1 MKAFASLFTLILGF
15 FCFCQPNTEVYLFDL
30 IKSESGQYNITN
42 PVNISDNAGYDNQ
55 PSFWPDGNSIIYAR
69 TVDGQTDI
77 ARYYIGSGKTKLI
90 TNTPQGSE
98 YSPTPTPDG
107 NISSIR
113 LDTTG
118 LQLLYKYDLSGNPEV
133 LVEELVIGYHAWL
146 GKSRLAAFILGEPNT
161 LHIVDVKKGKNKKV
175 AENIGRSLHKIPG
188 FGNLSFLDKSKDQ
201 WVIKGMDPR
210 KESIVEIS
218 IALEGAEDYC
228 WTPSGE
234 LLMGKDS
241 KIWIRKGYE
250 GWEELFD
257 IQNYG
262 LNGITRMTVSPDGNM
277 IAMVLSK

>member
-118 LQLLYKYDLSGNPEV
+118 LQLLYKYDLSGNSEI

-188 FGNLSFLDKSKDQ
+188 FGNLSFLDKSKEQ

>member
-42 PVNISDNAGYDNQ
+42 PVNISDNVGYDNQ

-107 NISSIR
+107 KISSIR

-118 LQLLYKYDLSGNPEV
+118 LQLLYKYDLSGNSEV
-133 LVEELVIGYHAWL
+133 LVDELVIGYHTWL